1 MQRFGKDLV
10 NKHTRQAKIA
20 QLLRHNA
27 IENQEQLLGRLAKI
41 GIDATQASVSRDLK
55 ELGVVKVGGI
65 YQMPQ
70 IAPGQS
76 ALIDKLTAE
85 YAGDNLV
92 VFRTSP
98 GHASMLAAHID
109 RHRVSGLIGTI
120 AGDDTIFAAVRS
132 AKDQANVVK
141 QVMNLVA
148 TRLGEG

>member
-1 MQRFGKDLV
+1 M
-10 NKHTRQAKIA
+10 NKRSRQTKIA
-20 QLLRHNA
+20 QLLRSSQ
-27 IENQEQLLGRLAKI
+27 IENQEQLLGRLARL
-41 GIDATQASVSRDLK
+41 GIEATQASVSRDLK
-55 ELGVVKVGGI
+55 ELGVVKVDGV
-65 YQMPQ
+65 YQLPQ

-76 ALIDKLTAE
+76 QLLDKLTAE
-85 YAGDNLV
+85 YAGDHLV

-132 AKDQANVVK
+132 AKDQASVVK

-148 TRLGEG
+148 MRLGEG

>member
-1 MQRFGKDLV
+1 V
-10 NKHTRQAKIA
+10 NKRSRQTKIA
-20 QLLRHNA
+20 QLLRTSQ
-27 IENQEQLLGRLAKI
+27 IENQEQLLGRLARL
-41 GIDATQASVSRDLK
+41 GVEATQASVSRDLK
-55 ELGVVKVGGI
+55 ELGVVKVDGV
-65 YQMPQ
+65 YQLPQ

-76 ALIDKLTAE
+76 PLLDKLTAE

-132 AKDQANVVK
+132 AKDQASVVK
-141 QVMNLVA
+141 QVMSLVA
-148 TRLGEG
+148 MRLGEG